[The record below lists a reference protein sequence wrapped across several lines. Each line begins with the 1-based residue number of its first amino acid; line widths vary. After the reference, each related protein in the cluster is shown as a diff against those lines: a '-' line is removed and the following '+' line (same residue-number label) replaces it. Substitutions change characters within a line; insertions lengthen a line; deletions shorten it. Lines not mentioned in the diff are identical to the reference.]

1 MTEDWRGEALA
12 ADGGAIRT
20 DGTLVCAY
28 AVGSGTYTAGTVP
41 FVAANGAIDD
51 ANIAWSYGPTS
62 GSQVPADV
70 AGGGLR
76 DLLSRCWWA
85 NAGEKEVTLRNLVPG
100 HRYLVQIV
108 GFRDFNGYEKSH
120 VWIKESF
127 RDTNYIKVCGDGWA
141 RGGVLTGTFTATAP
155 TKTITVCADNNYALN
170 AVQVRDL
177 TP

>member
-1 MTEDWRGEALA
+1 M
-12 ADGGAIRT
+12 
-20 DGTLVCAY
+20 VC
-28 AVGSGTYTAGTVP
+28 S
-41 FVAANGAIDD
+41 F
-51 ANIAWSYGPTS
+51 
-62 GSQVPADV
+62 VPADV
-70 AGGGLR
+70 ADGGLR
-76 DLLSRCWWA
+76 DLLAHCWWA

-127 RDTNYIKVCGDGWA
+127 RDTNYIKVCGDGWT
-141 RGGVLTGTFTATAP
+141 RGGVFTGTFTATAP

-177 TP
+177 TR